1 MDWVALI
8 LDVALLPLQLILVPV
23 DALLAQIPGIGQ
35 IPSAIN
41 QLFSFIGTV
50 PQTIVALT
58 GLSPLLWNLA
68 IGTFVL
74 FFTLSP
80 AINIVKKIWAWL
92 RP

>member
-1 MDWVALI
+1 MDWVGLI
-8 LDVALLPLQLILVPV
+8 LDVALLPLQLVLIPV
-23 DALLAQIPGIGQ
+23 DALLAQIPGIGL
-35 IPSAIN
+35 IPGYISS
-41 QLFSFIGTV
+41 LFSFIGSV

-68 IGTFVL
+68 IGTFVV

-80 AINIVKKIWAWL
+80 TINIIKKLWAWL